1 MWGFPLHGQAGLT
14 EKTMEKRMY
23 VALWKSGRQ
32 AFLDL
37 QKWKLECECPGGQI
51 EQRDLEISP
60 RFVRKMAAVNSPR
73 FLNAVHVFSDVH
85 FCFMLMFVCLYVWF
99 LVNRKYDFFTWRR
112 SVGFKQAVRN

>member
-1 MWGFPLHGQAGLT
+1 
-14 EKTMEKRMY
+14 MEKRMY

-60 RFVRKMAAVNSPR
+60 TLCEKNGRSEFTSVSQC
-73 FLNAVHVFSDVH
+73 SS
-85 FCFMLMFVCLYVWF
+85 CL
-99 LVNRKYDFFTWRR
+99 
-112 SVGFKQAVRN
+112 Q